1 MISASLFGAT
11 APAGSFSF
19 STTAATAAAA
29 AAAPSTSSVPAAAAS
44 VPMSGGLFGFGTTT
58 GPPASTT
65 AVAPQ
70 LSAGFTPA
78 VGQTST
84 FGLPFG
90 AQSLGT
96 QPQNTTA
103 QTGATLPP
111 AFNLSAAAA
120 STGQSGGFQFAAG
133 AQLAPAS
140 SAGGI
145 NLGAGGTTTTASGF
159 TFSAVPAASAGPAG
173 LMVPANMGP
182 AGLMGPA
189 NIGPAGLMGPANM
202 GPANTGSLF
211 AKPGLSLSMS
221 LCTIVPCYLC

>member
-1 MISASLFGAT
+1 LISASLFGAA

-19 STTAATAAAA
+19 STTAATAA

-120 STGQSGGFQFAAG
+120 SAGQSGGFQFAAG

-173 LMVPANMGP
+173 LMGPANMGP
-182 AGLMGPA
+182 ANM
-189 NIGPAGLMGPANM
+189 GPAGLMGPANM